1 VVGCSGEEVA
11 SILKALGF
19 RLDRRK
25 LAPPANA
32 EPQATD
38 ATEAPAEIF
47 DEIWRPGKRKE
58 ARHAKGAGHRPRR
71 EARAR
76 ARRPEPQQPQ
86 AHATK
91 AERKRIEHSPFAA
104 LEALKGRLTARQPEG
119 S

>member
-1 VVGCSGEEVA
+1 M
-11 SILKALGF
+11 
-19 RLDRRK
+19 
-25 LAPPANA
+25 
-32 EPQATD
+32 
-38 ATEAPAEIF
+38 
-47 DEIWRPGKRKE
+47 
-58 ARHAKGAGHRPRR
+58 PRR